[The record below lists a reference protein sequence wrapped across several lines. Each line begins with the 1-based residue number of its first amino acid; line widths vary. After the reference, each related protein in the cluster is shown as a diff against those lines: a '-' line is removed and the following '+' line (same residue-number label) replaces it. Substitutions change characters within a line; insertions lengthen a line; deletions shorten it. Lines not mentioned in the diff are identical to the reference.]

1 MLLDKRTYMALP
13 DPSPQNR
20 NLPLDFFR
28 GLALIVIF
36 INHMPDNPW
45 FWYTPSR
52 FGLSDAAEVF
62 VFSSGFASARAYGRC
77 FERAGLWLGL
87 VRVLHRCVQIYSAH
101 LASFVLLALVCVVGN
116 RWVPE
121 MDDIQRLNIAYFF
134 DATQQALYDL
144 FTLAY
149 VPNYFDILPLYLLVI
164 VWLPIFWLVSRL
176 HVGMAFACS
185 VTLYWASYYY
195 GWELSAD
202 PVSGRKWYFNPYNW
216 QLMFFTGYAFG
227 AGWAKVSVKHGWLL
241 AVCLGLVLV
250 SIPLEHEATYTRIKF
265 WGELR
270 ANLTPWLDKSHLGVL
285 RWLHLLAL
293 AYLMYRLCHWRSQW
307 LHSPVPRAVVI
318 MGQQSLPIYLCSMVL
333 SYAGGIWLDHL
344 GRDEWS
350 AAALVNL
357 SGLGLMLLAGQT
369 MSWLDT
375 KPWKVSQPERLAQ
388 SDNSYYFEPFM
399 PRYRWVNQ
407 ALALPCLIGIAAL
420 PAMLTHSQPS
430 GIVATPD
437 LAVQLREPDKEAL
450 QPVETLSPETEADK
464 VIDSRQQ
471 L

>member
-1 MLLDKRTYMALP
+1 MGLP
-13 DPSPQNR
+13 DQSPQNR
-20 NLPLDFFR
+20 NLQLDFFR

-62 VFSSGFASARAYGRC
+62 VFSSGFASALAYGRC

-87 VRVLHRCVQIYSAH
+87 VRILHRCVHIYSAH
-101 LASFVLLALVCVVGN
+101 LASFVLLALVCVIGN

-149 VPNYFDILPLYLLVI
+149 VPNYFDILPMYLVMM
-164 VWLPIFWLVSRL
+164 VWLPIFWVLSRL
-176 HVGMAFACS
+176 HVGVALACS
-185 VTLYWASYYY
+185 VALYCASLHY

-202 PVSGRKWYFNPYNW
+202 PASSRAWYFNPYNW

-227 AGWAKVSVKHGWLL
+227 AGWARVSVKQGWLL
-241 AVCLGLVLV
+241 AVCLALVLV
-250 SIPLEHEATYTRIKF
+250 SIPLEHESTYTQIKF

-270 ANLTPWLDKSHLGVL
+270 ASLTPWLDKSHLGVL

-293 AYLMYRLCHWRSQW
+293 AYLMHHVCNSRPQW
-307 LHSPVPRAVVI
+307 LSGALPRSIAT
-318 MGQQSLPIYLCSMVL
+318 MGQQSLRIFLFSMVL

-344 GRDEWS
+344 GRQTWL
-350 AAALVNL
+350 AAALVNV
-357 SGLGLMLLAGQT
+357 SGLGLMLLAGQI
-369 MSWLDT
+369 MPWLDT
-375 KPWKVSQPERLAQ
+375 KPWKISPTAKLAQ
-388 SDNSYYFEPFM
+388 GDNSDYSEQLTAP
-399 PRYRWVNQ
+399 YRRGNQ
-407 ALALPCLIGIAAL
+407 ALALPCLIGLAGL
-420 PAMLTHSQPS
+420 PAVLTNAPHF
-430 GIVATPD
+430 GGAITPD
-437 LAVQLREPDKEAL
+437 LVVQSHETDTEAL
-450 QPVETLSPETEADK
+450 QPVEALSPETEADK

>member
-1 MLLDKRTYMALP
+1 
-13 DPSPQNR
+13 
-20 NLPLDFFR
+20 
-28 GLALIVIF
+28 
-36 INHMPDNPW
+36 
-45 FWYTPSR
+45 
-52 FGLSDAAEVF
+52 
-62 VFSSGFASARAYGRC
+62 
-77 FERAGLWLGL
+77 
-87 VRVLHRCVQIYSAH
+87 
-101 LASFVLLALVCVVGN
+101 
-116 RWVPE
+116 
-121 MDDIQRLNIAYFF
+121 
-134 DATQQALYDL
+134 
-144 FTLAY
+144 
-149 VPNYFDILPLYLLVI
+149 
-164 VWLPIFWLVSRL
+164 
-176 HVGMAFACS
+176 
-185 VTLYWASYYY
+185 
-195 GWELSAD
+195 
-202 PVSGRKWYFNPYNW
+202 
-216 QLMFFTGYAFG
+216 
-227 AGWAKVSVKHGWLL
+227 
-241 AVCLGLVLV
+241 
-250 SIPLEHEATYTRIKF
+250 
-265 WGELR
+265 
-270 ANLTPWLDKSHLGVL
+270 LGVL